1 MDLAHLHVLLNHVP
15 IIGGIFAVAL
25 LVIGMLFKSA
35 DVTRVGLLALV
46 VVALFTIPTHL
57 TGEPAEEVAEHL
69 PGVTHDVIEEHED
82 AAKFGAYMM
91 YATGIAALA
100 ALVLDRRRRAPRWL
114 HAVVLLLALLSTAAM
129 VRVGFL
135 GGQVRHTEFRPGAEA
150 AAGTSDDDAD
160 RSGRR

>member
-25 LVIGMLFKSA
+25 LAIGMIFRSV

-46 VVALFTIPTHL
+46 VVALFTFPTHY
-57 TGEPAEEVAEHL
+57 TGEPAEKVAEHL
-69 PGVTHDVIEEHED
+69 PGVTHDVIEAHED
-82 AAKFGAYMM
+82 AALWGTYMM
-91 YATGIAALA
+91 YATGVAALA
-100 ALVLDRRRRAPRWL
+100 ALVLNRSRRAPRWL
-114 HAVVLLLALLSTAAM
+114 NGVVLLLAIVSAAAM

-150 AAGTSDDDAD
+150 PAADP
-160 RSGRR
+160 